1 MYIYINIYIY
11 GELYIL
17 IMDNY
22 GITMAIFPWVF
33 SGGLNLVRPRF
44 LALHRVGHPESG
56 LWAIAEGATVG
67 KKSWN
72 VDRRWLWI
80 NTY

>member
-1 MYIYINIYIY
+1 MSGWDTIY

-22 GITMAIFPWVF
+22 GITMAIFPWVS

-56 LWAIAEGATVG
+56 L
-67 KKSWN
+67 
-72 VDRRWLWI
+72 
-80 NTY
+80 